1 MRSTLAERILIPST
15 PSDVPML
22 DAADL
27 PGEED
32 WAVLESLRHEREFA
46 DDSDVDCS
54 IALLPAGDGFN

>member
-1 MRSTLAERILIPST
+1 MRSTLAERILIPSA
-15 PSDVPML
+15 PDVPML